1 MNLVL
6 RGIEQIKYVLTWV
19 FVLFTKRTTLKGQKE
34 ITLPHKTIRVYT
46 FDKDS
51 PGLAQATLF
60 GTIIWNLHWTE
71 GLSVQAQQLL
81 LTHEESHKNRN
92 IIWKGII
99 YALIILLLI
108 VTYQKGQLILETGFG
123 GLSAAML
130 IDTIGSLT
138 IPFVTF
144 LIAIRVEEIIA
155 DYQSLQELGEEHFI
169 EGYRELLEQGDST
182 ITGRIVRKFLYNHPK
197 QTVKSHD
204 MLNS

>member
-138 IPFVTF
+138 IPFVTS

-197 QTVKSHD
+197 QTVKLHD

>member
-155 DYQSLQELGEEHFI
+155 DYQSLQEVGEEHFI

-182 ITGRIVRKFLYNHPK
+182 ITGWIVRKFLYNHPK
-197 QTVKSHD
+197 QTVKLHD

>member
-99 YALIILLLI
+99 YALLILLLI

-197 QTVKSHD
+197 QTVKLHD

>member
-6 RGIEQIKYVLTWV
+6 RGIEQIKYLLTWI

-34 ITLPHKTIRVYT
+34 VTLPHKAIRVYI

-51 PGLAQATLF
+51 PGLAQATPF

-71 GLSVQAQQLL
+71 GLSVQAKQLL

-92 IIWKGII
+92 VIWKGII
-99 YALIILLLI
+99 YALLILLLI

-182 ITGRIVRKFLYNHPK
+182 ITGWIVRKFLYNHPK
-197 QTVKSHD
+197 QTVKLHD

>member
-60 GTIIWNLHWTE
+60 GTIIRNLHWTE

-138 IPFVTF
+138 IPFVTS

-197 QTVKSHD
+197 QTVKLHD

>member
-182 ITGRIVRKFLYNHPK
+182 ITGWIVRKFLYNHPK
-197 QTVKSHD
+197 QTVKLHD

>member
-19 FVLFTKRTTLKGQKE
+19 FVLFTKRTTLKGEKE

-51 PGLAQATLF
+51 PGLAQATPF

-99 YALIILLLI
+99 YALLILLLI
-108 VTYQKGQLILETGFG
+108 VTCQKGQLILETGFE
-123 GLSAAML
+123 GLSPVIL
-130 IDTIGSLT
+130 IDTIGSLI

-155 DYQSLQELGEEHFI
+155 DYQSLQKLGEEHFI

-182 ITGRIVRKFLYNHPK
+182 ITGRIVRKILYNHPK
-197 QTVKSHD
+197 QNVKLHD

>member
-197 QTVKSHD
+197 QTVKLHD